1 MPTTIY
7 DIKYISLSDGT
18 EVEVSPLKIKY
29 LKEFMDIFELL
40 KDAKGD
46 DESLNIL
53 TRCIRVAMKQYYPQ
67 IKTVEDVEDSIDLP
81 TIYQILDISAGIKM
95 NKPAS
100 TETEPEPL
108 PPINNASD
116 NSSWKNLDLAKLE
129 TEVFILGIWKNFDE
143 LESSISMPELMAI
156 LESRREL
163 DYNEKKFLAAMQ
175 GVDLD
180 EASKKNEP
188 DPWEAMKARVAAK
201 ASGIGNGDPNDI
213 LSLQGQKAQQY
224 GFGIGMG
231 LDYEVIGKD

>member
-7 DIKYISLSDGT
+7 DTKHISLSDGT

-81 TIYQILDISAGIKM
+81 TIYQILDISAGIKI
-95 NKPAS
+95 NKPTDS
-100 TETEPEPL
+100 QPEPPQPL
-108 PPINNASD
+108 SNASD

-143 LESSISMPELMAI
+143 LESNISMPELMAI

-188 DPWEAMKARVAAK
+188 DPWEAMKARVASQV
-201 ASGIGNGDPNDI
+201 SGIGNGDPNDI
-213 LSLQGQKAQQY
+213 LSYQGQKASQN

-231 LDYEVIGKD
+231 LDYEVVGKS

>member
-7 DIKYISLSDGT
+7 DTKHISLSDGT

-67 IKTVEDVEDSIDLP
+67 IKTIEDVEDSIDLP
-81 TIYQILDISAGIKM
+81 TIYQILDISAGIKI
-95 NKPAS
+95 NKPTDS
-100 TETEPEPL
+100 QPEPPQTL
-108 PPINNASD
+108 SNASD

-143 LESSISMPELMAI
+143 LESNISMPELMAI

-188 DPWEAMKARVAAK
+188 DPWEAMKARVASQV
-201 ASGIGNGDPNDI
+201 SGIGSGDPNDI
-213 LSLQGQKAQQY
+213 LSYQGQKAMQN

-231 LDYEVIGKD
+231 LDYEVISKS